1 MSPCVRAR
9 AKRSRLEGGYR
20 DEEETLLPIKPAV
33 LKPGDTIGI
42 IAPSGPVKLE
52 ALERGVKTFQ
62 EWGFRVKLYPGV
74 FERRGYLAGS
84 DAVRARGVNEF
95 FADPEVRAIIC
106 ARGGYGSPRILNSLN
121 YEVIRQNPK
130 IFCGF
135 SDITALHLV
144 LAGRVNLVTFH
155 SPMGEVHREE
165 GMLPFNAEWLR
176 KALTEPVPLGTITS
190 PPDGPKVRTMVGG
203 RVTAPI
209 IGGNLSLIAAL
220 MGTPYEIDTR
230 GKILLLEDIDEAP
243 YRMDRMLMQ
252 LHLAGKLQDAAGFAF
267 GESVECEVPKD
278 GKPSL
283 TLFEILEDLL
293 VPLKKPLIYGFPCGH
308 GDFRATIPFGVR
320 ATLDADRGTLTIEE
334 AATVA

>member
-1 MSPCVRAR
+1 M
-9 AKRSRLEGGYR
+9 
-20 DEEETLLPIKPAV
+20 PIKPAV

-42 IAPSGPVKLE
+42 IATSGPVNLE
-52 ALERGVKTFQ
+52 ALERGINTFE
-62 EWGFRVKLYPGV
+62 EWGFRVKVHPGV
-74 FERRGYLAGS
+74 PERRGYLAGS
-84 DAVRARGVNEF
+84 DAGRARAVNEF

-106 ARGGYGSPRILNSLN
+106 ARGGYGAPRILDWLD
-121 YEVIRQNPK
+121 YEVIRRNPK

-135 SDITALHLV
+135 SDITALHLA
-144 LAGRVNLVTFH
+144 LARRVDLVTFH

-165 GMLPFNAEWLR
+165 GMLPFNAGWLR
-176 KALTEPVPLGTITS
+176 KALTESVPLGEITS
-190 PPDGPKVRTMVGG
+190 PPDGPRVQTRVGG

-209 IGGNLSLIAAL
+209 VGGNLSLIAAL

-252 LHLAGKLQDAAGFAF
+252 LHLGGKLQEAAGFLF
-267 GESVECEVPKD
+267 GESVDCEVPKD

-283 TLFEILEDLL
+283 TLVEILEDLL
-293 VPLKKPLIYGFPCGH
+293 VPLQKPLIYGFPCGH
-308 GDFRATIPFGVR
+308 GDFRGTVPFGVR

-334 AATVA
+334 AATA